1 MLVNLLDVL
10 TSEGKRREARVPI
23 ALEQISYSG
32 AVYPVTNRPQ
42 AALVFTN
49 IGMNKVLIEGH
60 AEVVL
65 EMPCDRCL
73 QAVAIPLELR
83 FMHKAALAEDMP
95 DSGTEAS
102 TDDEFPFM
110 EGSQLNTEELI
121 YHEIII
127 NLPSKV
133 LCTEDCKGICRE
145 CGQNLNERECGC
157 DTFIPDP
164 RMAAVKDIFYTHKE
178 V

>member
-10 TSEGKRREARVPI
+10 TSDGKKRSTQVPVT
-23 ALEQISYSG
+23 LKQ
-32 AVYPVTNRPQ
+32 AVYGGTVYPITNRPQ
-42 AALVFTN
+42 AEFVFTN
-49 IGMNKVLIEGH
+49 IGMNKVLIEGKT
-60 AEVVL
+60 EVVL
-65 EMPCDRCL
+65 EIPCDRCL
-73 QAVAIPLELR
+73 QAVTLPLGLR
-83 FMHKAALAEDMP
+83 FTHRVAINMP
-95 DSGTEAS
+95 DLKAEA
-102 TDDEFPFM
+102 DADVEFPYL
-110 EGSQLNTEELI
+110 EGGQLNAEELI
-121 YHEIII
+121 FHEIIT

-133 LCTEDCKGICRE
+133 LCADDCKGICRE